1 MSHLSFIVSSGRA
14 EVAKPTQFATFE
26 RSTQGGQALFATFF
40 GSLSTAIQDSRP
52 ARRQFA
58 TFPGL
63 FATFMPRKAANG
75 RVEVA
80 NVESLVANFA
90 RFATQF
96 AS

>member
-1 MSHLSFIVSSGRA
+1 MSHLCFIVSSGRA
-14 EVAKPTQFATFE
+14 EVAKPAQFATFE

-40 GSLSTAIQDSRP
+40 GSLSTVSLDSRP
-52 ARRQFA
+52 AGRQFA
-58 TFPGL
+58 TFLDL
-63 FATFMPRKAANG
+63 FATLVPRKAAK
-75 RVEVA
+75 RRAKVA